1 MARIVS
7 VCRIKN
13 RQGWRM
19 MEKTWWKTLS
29 AQPEWVCLHSV
40 IQGQIRAA
48 VWQANSIPCPPR
60 KDNTWYDE
68 RPQIWHLSGFH
79 CTQDFFNCKICLI
92 YWPLE
97 SRRHCSEP
105 PHTRTFSLHFHTL
118 VPKVSHNYVERNCK
132 SLQEY
137 YMTVKEC
144 SGQTTIKSYDTRPV
158 SRWHLSHF

>member
-29 AQPEWVCLHSV
+29 AQPEWVCLRSV

-68 RPQIWHLSGFH
+68 RPQI
-79 CTQDFFNCKICLI
+79 
-92 YWPLE
+92 
-97 SRRHCSEP
+97 
-105 PHTRTFSLHFHTL
+105 
-118 VPKVSHNYVERNCK
+118 
-132 SLQEY
+132 
-137 YMTVKEC
+137 
-144 SGQTTIKSYDTRPV
+144 
-158 SRWHLSHF
+158 